1 LVEEFVRMVKGHDKG
16 PRQQRMVIS
25 RRGSPEVL
33 TLVDEPAPK
42 PGRGQ
47 VRLRVLATGVAFADV
62 LMREGLYPG
71 MPAYPFA
78 PGYDVVG
85 EIDAIAPDVSG
96 RFPLGQ
102 RVAALIVIGGYA
114 RYIVV
119 PAQDCVPVPDG
130 VDSASAVAVVLN
142 YLTAYQMLHRVAA
155 VTAGSRILVHGAAGG
170 AGSALVE
177 LAALTGC
184 TIYGT
189 ASKAK
194 HGLLTRLGAVPIDYR
209 SEDFV
214 ARIRELTGTGVD
226 AVFDPIGGG
235 NWRRSFATLRPSG
248 IMVCYG
254 ASATTSGGRRNYWN
268 ILRFFIGIPI
278 YTPMSLFAKSVG
290 VAGYNVTLWKKS
302 RPDLYRADLATLLR
316 MLAECK
322 IAPVI
327 AARLP
332 LERAAEAHTMLDNA
346 SVSGKI
352 VLEP

>member
-1 LVEEFVRMVKGHDKG
+1 ML
-16 PRQQRMVIS
+16 IS
-25 RRGSPEVL
+25 HRGGPEVL
-33 TLVDEPAPK
+33 TLVDEPMPQ

-62 LMREGLYPG
+62 LMREGLYPHT
-71 MPAYPFA
+71 PPYPFA

-85 EIDAIAPDVSG
+85 NIDAVGPDAADLSV
-96 RFPLGQ
+96 GQ
-102 RVAALIVIGGYA
+102 RVAALTVIGGYA

-119 PAQDCVPVPDG
+119 PAQDCVAVPEG
-130 VDSASAVAVVLN
+130 VDSASAVALVLN

-155 VTAGSRILVHGAAGG
+155 VAAGSRILVHGAAGG

-177 LAALTGC
+177 LAALSGC
-184 TIYGT
+184 AIYGT

-194 HGLLTRLGAVPIDYR
+194 HELLTRLGAVPIDYR

-226 AVFDPIGGG
+226 AVFDPVGGK
-235 NWRRSFATLRPSG
+235 NWRRSFATLRPAG
-248 IMVCYG
+248 VMVCYG
-254 ASATTSGGRRNYWN
+254 VSAMMSGGRRNFWN
-268 ILRFFIGIPI
+268 ILRFLVGMPL
-278 YTPMSLFAKSVG
+278 YTPLSLLGKSLG
-290 VAGYNVTLWKKS
+290 VCGFNVTLWKQS
-302 RPDLYRADLATLLR
+302 RPDLYRSDLTTLLR
-316 MLAECK
+316 MLADGR
-322 IAPVI
+322 IAPLI

-332 LERAAEAHTMLDNA
+332 LEKAAEAHAMLNSA

>member
-1 LVEEFVRMVKGHDKG
+1 L
-16 PRQQRMVIS
+16 RQQQILIS
-25 RRGSPEVL
+25 RRGGPEVL
-33 TLVDEPAPK
+33 QLVDAPMPQ
-42 PGRGQ
+42 PGPGQ
-47 VRLRVLATGVAFADV
+47 VRLRILATGVAFADV

-71 MPAYPFA
+71 TPPYPFA

-85 EIDAIAPDVSG
+85 EINAVGQDSG
-96 RFPLGQ
+96 LTIGQ
-102 RVAALIVIGGYA
+102 RVAALTVTGGYA
-114 RYIVV
+114 RYMAV
-119 PAQDCVPVPDG
+119 PAEDCVAVPEE
-130 VDSASAVAVVLN
+130 VDSASAVSLVLN

-155 VTAGSRILVHGAAGG
+155 VAAGSRILVHGAAGG

-226 AVFDPIGGG
+226 AVFDPIGGSY
-235 NWRRSFATLRPSG
+235 WRRSFATLRPG
-248 IMVCYG
+248 GVMVCYG
-254 ASATTSGGRRNYWN
+254 ASTTTSGGRRNFWN
-268 ILRFFIGIPI
+268 ILRFLVGMPR
-278 YTPMSLFAKSVG
+278 YTPLSLLNKSVG
-290 VAGYNVTLWKKS
+290 VHGFNVTLRKKS
-302 RPDLYRADLATLLR
+302 RPDLYRADLTTLLG
-316 MLAECK
+316 MLAEGR

-327 AARLP
+327 GARVP
-332 LERAAEAHTMLDNA
+332 LEQAAEAHAMLNSA

>member
-1 LVEEFVRMVKGHDKG
+1 MIDANGDG
-16 PRQQRMVIS
+16 PRQQRMLIS
-25 RRGSPEVL
+25 RRGGPEVL
-33 TLVDEPAPK
+33 TLVDGPMPQ

-62 LMREGLYPG
+62 LMREGLYPS
-71 MPAYPFA
+71 MPPYPFA

-85 EIDAIAPDVSG
+85 EVDAVGPDAGLSV
-96 RFPLGQ
+96 GQ
-102 RVAALIVIGGYA
+102 RVAALTVTGGYA

-119 PAQDCVPVPDG
+119 PAEDCVPVPEG
-130 VDSASAVAVVLN
+130 VDSASAVALVLN
-142 YLTAYQMLHRVAA
+142 YLTAYQMLYRVAA

-184 TIYGT
+184 AIYAT
-189 ASKAK
+189 ASKPK

-226 AVFDPIGGG
+226 AVFDPIGGSH
-235 NWRRSFATLRPSG
+235 WRRSFATLRPG
-248 IMVCYG
+248 GVMVCYG
-254 ASATTSGGRRNYWN
+254 ASMTTSGGRRNFWN
-268 ILRFFIGIPI
+268 ILRFLVGMPL
-278 YTPMSLFAKSVG
+278 YTPLSLLHKSLG
-290 VAGYNVTLWKKS
+290 VNGFNVTLWKKS
-302 RPDLYRADLATLLR
+302 RPDLYRADLTTLLR
-316 MLAECK
+316 MLAEGK

-332 LERAAEAHTMLDNA
+332 LERAAEAHALLNSA

>member
-1 LVEEFVRMVKGHDKG
+1 LTSNSRANGDG
-16 PRQQRMVIS
+16 LRQQRILIS
-25 RRGSPEVL
+25 RRGGPEFL
-33 TLVDEPAPK
+33 RLVDEPMPQ
-42 PGRGQ
+42 PGRGE

-71 MPAYPFA
+71 TPPYPFA

-85 EIDAIAPDVSG
+85 DIDAVGPDAAAALSV
-96 RFPLGQ
+96 GQ
-102 RVAALIVIGGYA
+102 RVAALTVIGGYA

-119 PAQDCVPVPDG
+119 PAEDCVPVPEG
-130 VDSASAVAVVLN
+130 VDSASAVTLVLN

-184 TIYGT
+184 AIYGT
-189 ASKAK
+189 ASKPK

-209 SEDFV
+209 NEDFV

-235 NWRRSFATLRPSG
+235 HWRRSFATLRPTG
-248 IMVCYG
+248 LMVCYG
-254 ASATTSGGRRNYWN
+254 ASLTTSGGRRNYRN
-268 ILRFFIGIPI
+268 ILRFLVGMPR
-278 YTPMSLFAKSVG
+278 YTPLSLFAKSQG
-290 VAGYNVTLWKKS
+290 VHGFNVTLWKKT
-302 RPDLYRADLATLLR
+302 RPDLYRADLTTLLR
-316 MLAECK
+316 MLAEGK

-332 LERAAEAHTMLDNA
+332 LERAAEAHALLNSA

-352 VLEP
+352 VLEPGRS

>member
-1 LVEEFVRMVKGHDKG
+1 MSNSSAYGDG
-16 PRQQRMVIS
+16 SRQQRMLIFH
-25 RRGSPEVL
+25 RGGPEVL
-33 TLVDEPAPK
+33 TLVDEPMPQ
-42 PGRGQ
+42 PGCGQ
-47 VRLRVLATGVAFADV
+47 VRLRILATGVAFADV
-62 LMREGLYPG
+62 LMREGLYPH
-71 MPAYPFA
+71 MPPYPFA

-85 EIDAIAPDVSG
+85 EIDAIGPDSG
-96 RFPLGQ
+96 LAVGQ
-102 RVAALIVIGGYA
+102 RVAALTVTGGYA

-119 PAQDCVPVPDG
+119 PAQDCVPVPEG
-130 VDSASAVAVVLN
+130 VDSANAVALVLN

-177 LAALTGC
+177 LAALSRC

-189 ASKAK
+189 ASEAK
-194 HGLLTRLGAVPIDYR
+194 HELLTRLGAVPIDYR

-226 AVFDPIGGG
+226 AVFDPIGGK
-235 NWRRSFATLRPSG
+235 NWRRSFATLRPAG
-248 IMVCYG
+248 AMVCCG
-254 ASATTSGGRRNYWN
+254 VSAITSGGRRNFWN
-268 ILRFFIGIPI
+268 ILRFLIGMPR
-278 YTPMSLFAKSVG
+278 YTPLALLGKSLG
-290 VAGYNVTLWKKS
+290 VCGFNVTLWKQS
-302 RPDLYRADLATLLR
+302 RPDLYHADLTTLLR
-316 MLAECK
+316 MLADGR

-332 LERAAEAHTMLDNA
+332 LEKAAEAHAMLNSA